1 MNAQKKAA
9 HWAQDLLD
17 EIRFDVENG
26 KIWFH
31 GERMLLSHA
40 YALWQF
46 REDLIESL
54 GMARAKRFLLR
65 YGYYAGMQDAQIA
78 KKIRPHQSIEEAFA
92 AGPQLHTIRGM
103 VKVTPRLLSFDVEK
117 GYFKGTFDWHDSF
130 EVSYHKKKHG
140 ISKEPICWT
149 LLGYAS
155 GYTSYFLGKEIAF
168 KETLCEAM
176 GHDHCHIIGKTLDEW
191 EGETDLERSFLPDS
205 IEEELFSLRNEINE
219 LKQQNHHDLLDSTQL
234 FDAVG
239 ESAAFRQV
247 CDLLEKASQSKVSVL
262 LEGETGVGKEA
273 FAKGLHA
280 GSRRADQPFVAVNC
294 ACIPPELVESEL
306 FGVEKGAFTGAV
318 QSKPGKFERAHS
330 GTIFLDEIIE
340 LSPRAQAALLRVL
353 QEGELERVG
362 GSQTRKID
370 VRVVAATNENL
381 LEAVQQGRFRADLY
395 YRLNTFPVFIP
406 PLRERRQDIP
416 LLIQYFLKK
425 YTALYQKNIPGISD
439 YGRELLLNHPW
450 PGNIRELENVIER
463 GVILTDHNRPIQAEA
478 LFAGLAAAPALLTI
492 SAQAGTLASAPAG
505 SSNEAY
511 IQNLLETDFNLDKWN
526 EQIMLA
532 AIQQSGGNISDAARK
547 LGINRPTL
555 AYQLKKYRQEDLN
568 P

>member
-1 MNAQKKAA
+1 M
-9 HWAQDLLD
+9 
-17 EIRFDVENG
+17 
-26 KIWFH
+26 
-31 GERMLLSHA
+31 
-40 YALWQF
+40 
-46 REDLIESL
+46 
-54 GMARAKRFLLR
+54 
-65 YGYYAGMQDAQIA
+65 
-78 KKIRPHQSIEEAFA
+78 
-92 AGPQLHTIRGM
+92 
-103 VKVTPRLLSFDVEK
+103 
-117 GYFKGTFDWHDSF
+117 
-130 EVSYHKKKHG
+130 
-140 ISKEPICWT
+140 
-149 LLGYAS
+149 
-155 GYTSYFLGKEIAF
+155 
-168 KETLCEAM
+168 
-176 GHDHCHIIGKTLDEW
+176 
-191 EGETDLERSFLPDS
+191 
-205 IEEELFSLRNEINE
+205 
-219 LKQQNHHDLLDSTQL
+219 
-234 FDAVG
+234 
-239 ESAAFRQV
+239 
-247 CDLLEKASQSKVSVL
+247 
-262 LEGETGVGKEA
+262 
-273 FAKGLHA
+273 
-280 GSRRADQPFVAVNC
+280 
-294 ACIPPELVESEL
+294 
-306 FGVEKGAFTGAV
+306 

-478 LFAGLAAAPALLTI
+478 LFAGLAAAPALLAI

-505 SSNEAY
+505 NNSNETY
-511 IQNLLETDFNLDKWN
+511 IQNLLEADFNLDKWN

-532 AIQQSGGNISDAARK
+532 AIKQSGGNISDAARK
-547 LGINRPTL
+547 LGISRPTL
-555 AYQLKKYRQEDLN
+555 AYQLKKYRQED
-568 P
+568 

>member
-1 MNAQKKAA
+1 MP
-9 HWAQDLLD
+9 WAN
-17 EIRFDVENG
+17 R
-26 KIWFH
+26 
-31 GERMLLSHA
+31 RLS
-40 YALWQF
+40 
-46 REDLIESL
+46 
-54 GMARAKRFLLR
+54 AKC
-65 YGYYAGMQDAQIA
+65 A
-78 KKIRPHQSIEEAFA
+78 
-92 AGPQLHTIRGM
+92 
-103 VKVTPRLLSFDVEK
+103 
-117 GYFKGTFDWHDSF
+117 
-130 EVSYHKKKHG
+130 
-140 ISKEPICWT
+140 
-149 LLGYAS
+149 
-155 GYTSYFLGKEIAF
+155 
-168 KETLCEAM
+168 
-176 GHDHCHIIGKTLDEW
+176 
-191 EGETDLERSFLPDS
+191 
-205 IEEELFSLRNEINE
+205 
-219 LKQQNHHDLLDSTQL
+219 
-234 FDAVG
+234 
-239 ESAAFRQV
+239 
-247 CDLLEKASQSKVSVL
+247 DLLEKASQSKVSVL

-450 PGNIRELENVIER
+450 AGNIRELENVIER

-478 LFAGLAAAPALLTI
+478 LFAGLAAAPALLAI

-547 LGINRPTL
+547 LGISRPTL

>member
-1 MNAQKKAA
+1 M
-9 HWAQDLLD
+9 
-17 EIRFDVENG
+17 
-26 KIWFH
+26 
-31 GERMLLSHA
+31 
-40 YALWQF
+40 
-46 REDLIESL
+46 
-54 GMARAKRFLLR
+54 
-65 YGYYAGMQDAQIA
+65 
-78 KKIRPHQSIEEAFA
+78 
-92 AGPQLHTIRGM
+92 
-103 VKVTPRLLSFDVEK
+103 
-117 GYFKGTFDWHDSF
+117 
-130 EVSYHKKKHG
+130 
-140 ISKEPICWT
+140 
-149 LLGYAS
+149 
-155 GYTSYFLGKEIAF
+155 
-168 KETLCEAM
+168 
-176 GHDHCHIIGKTLDEW
+176 
-191 EGETDLERSFLPDS
+191 
-205 IEEELFSLRNEINE
+205 
-219 LKQQNHHDLLDSTQL
+219 
-234 FDAVG
+234 
-239 ESAAFRQV
+239 
-247 CDLLEKASQSKVSVL
+247 
-262 LEGETGVGKEA
+262 
-273 FAKGLHA
+273 
-280 GSRRADQPFVAVNC
+280 
-294 ACIPPELVESEL
+294 
-306 FGVEKGAFTGAV
+306 

-478 LFAGLAAAPALLTI
+478 LFARLAAAPALLAI
-492 SAQAGTLASAPAG
+492 SAQASTLASAPAG

-547 LGINRPTL
+547 LGISRPTL